1 MIDIQIKLFNN
12 NKDLSSYINR
22 NKMFCPLLEY
32 NIGKKNNNNI
42 NKVNELF
49 NNLNI

>member
-1 MIDIQIKLFNN
+1 MIDTQIKLFNN
-12 NKDLSSYINR
+12 NKDLSSYTNR

-32 NIGKKNNNNI
+32 NIGKNNNNF
-42 NKVNELF
+42 NEVNELF